1 MPTAGLVFTTTTIG
15 GSSQWNSS
23 GAGGGG
29 TLSPPTPNGGYWAG
43 STYYP
48 DIMRNP
54 FNIGIGCTCS
64 LGGLATTYNVEHSFD
79 DYLTIP
85 STTMTW
91 FPNSGITAAS
101 TNATGNYAFPVRA
114 IRLNVTT
121 AGSSTQTVTMTLI
134 QAAGD

>member
-1 MPTAGLVFTTTTIG
+1 MTTAGLVFTTTTLG
-15 GSSQWNSS
+15 GSSTFNSS
-23 GAGGGG
+23 LA
-29 TLSPPTPNGGYWAG
+29 TNPITSPSSGLGYWAG
-43 STYYP
+43 SVYFP

-54 FNIGIGCTCS
+54 FNIGIGVSCA
-64 LGGLATTYNVEHSFD
+64 LGGVATTYNVEHSFD
-79 DYLTIP
+79 DYLAPTYV
-85 STTMTW
+85 SSSATW

-101 TNATGNYAFPVRA
+101 SNTTGNYAFPVRA